1 VGEQPQPVDAQS
13 ERIDRLHAD
22 RPGPGIDRLRVDR
35 LRADLAGFTVD
46 AVDEL
51 LGPVAH
57 GALGREHALPARI
70 VVQGLPDDPL
80 ATLVAVFVLGLEV
93 PRHRLAAALPTV
105 GLADLEQL
113 KLIRVAGADP
123 DDAVRASV
131 DLRPYAAVD
140 ALGTA
145 DWLLISARGEL
156 APGRPLASDH
166 VLGVGG
172 ASLTLARCTIRR
184 PVERVLDLGTGCG
197 VQALHAG
204 RHARSVIGTD
214 TSARAL
220 RMAELNWLLNRSTVA
235 GAEFATRQGSLLDPV
250 ADERFDLVVSNP
262 PFVITPRSLPGQAY
276 EYRDGG
282 MVGDELVRRLVTS
295 VGSVLRPG
303 GVAQL
308 LGNWEQRRGESW
320 TERVSG
326 WLAESGL
333 DGWVVQRE
341 MQDPAEYAETWI
353 RDAGQ
358 HLSKDADEL
367 YAAWLADFSSRQV
380 EGVGFGLVTLRK
392 PLDAATG
399 DSTGDAG
406 TPSGG
411 ESRPTPR
418 RAPNPPV
425 RGGPIGAGIRSGG
438 RLRRLEERRTGPGLP
453 TGNEILAGLIAHD
466 WLAVRDDAALLNS
479 VLLVAADI
487 TEERHLIPGADDPSV
502 ILLRQGGGAG
512 RVVQASTALAG
523 LVGACSGELTVGQLT
538 GALSGLLE
546 VPEADLSAE
555 LLPAVRS
562 LITDGFLHP

>member
-1 VGEQPQPVDAQS
+1 
-13 ERIDRLHAD
+13 
-22 RPGPGIDRLRVDR
+22 
-35 LRADLAGFTVD
+35 
-46 AVDEL
+46 
-51 LGPVAH
+51 
-57 GALGREHALPARI
+57 
-70 VVQGLPDDPL
+70 
-80 ATLVAVFVLGLEV
+80 VLGLEV
-93 PRHRLAAALPTV
+93 PRHRLAAALPTA

-113 KLIRVAGADP
+113 GLIRAAGADP
-123 DDAVRASV
+123 GDAVRAGV

-145 DWLLISARGEL
+145 DWLMISDPGEL
-156 APGRPLASDH
+156 ATGRPLASDH

-197 VQALHAG
+197 VQALHAA

-235 GAEFATRQGSLLDPV
+235 GAEFVTRQGSLLDPV

-392 PLDAATG
+392 PLDAADG
-399 DSTGDAG
+399 DSIGDAG
-406 TPSGG
+406 TPSGSG
-411 ESRPTPR
+411 SQRRPR
-418 RAPNPPV
+418 SGPV
-425 RGGPIGAGIRSGG
+425 GDGTGIRPGG

-453 TGNEILAGLIAHD
+453 TGDEVLAGLIAHD

-479 VLLVAADI
+479 VLQVAADI
-487 TEERHLIPGADDPSV
+487 TEERHLMPGADDPSV

-538 GALSGLLE
+538 GALAVLLE
-546 VPEADLSAE
+546 VPEADLTAE